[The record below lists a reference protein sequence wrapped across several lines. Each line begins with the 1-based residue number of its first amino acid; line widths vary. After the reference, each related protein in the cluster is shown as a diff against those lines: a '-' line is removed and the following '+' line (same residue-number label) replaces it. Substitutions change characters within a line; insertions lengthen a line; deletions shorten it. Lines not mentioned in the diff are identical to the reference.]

1 LTKSSDLKTATGA
14 TGDEKAPQRREH
26 VALGILFMVGAT
38 VMFASSSA
46 ISKWQLA
53 IYPFGEV
60 LAIRALTSL
69 VVCAIF
75 ILPHTGMAVF
85 RTNRLRDHVGRGVS
99 QATSQTFIIIAF
111 SMMPLGDAV
120 AINFSAP
127 LFATLFAALWLKEAV
142 GPSRGTALLA
152 GFAGVLIV
160 TQPGAGSF
168 QLGTAFALANAV
180 LYGTVTVAVRGMT
193 ATESA
198 LTLTMWQM
206 VVIAVFQACLLVF
219 GTVWPTPL
227 DASLLTA
234 SGAFNALGQYW
245 WTRAL
250 QLAPAPAVTPFYYLS
265 LVWAM
270 ILGFLVWG
278 DVPTAALLTGSAIVV
293 GSGLFLLLRETRR
306 I

>member
-1 LTKSSDLKTATGA
+1 MTAPANPTSEDGA
-14 TGDEKAPQRREH
+14 PGDKPPRRREH
-26 VALGILFMVGAT
+26 VVLGILFMVGAT
-38 VMFASSSA
+38 VMFATSSA
-46 ISKWQLA
+46 ISKWQLET
-53 IYPFGEV
+53 YSFGEV
-60 LAIRALTSL
+60 LFSRSLTSL
-69 VVCAIF
+69 ILCSIF
-75 ILPHTGMAVF
+75 VLPRTGMGVF
-85 RTNRLRDHVGRGVS
+85 RTSRLGDHVGRGLS
-99 QATSQTFIIIAF
+99 QASSQAFIMIAF

-142 GPSRGTALLA
+142 GLARWTALLV

-160 TQPGAGSF
+160 TRPGPGSF
-168 QLGTAFALANAV
+168 QLGTAFALANAI

-198 LTLTMWQM
+198 LTLMMWQM
-206 VVIAVFQACLLVF
+206 VLTAVFHSFLLAF
-219 GTVWPTPL
+219 GVAWPSAF
-227 DASLLTA
+227 DAVMLAT
-234 SGAFNALGQYW
+234 SGALNALGQYW

-250 QLAPAPAVTPFYYLS
+250 QSAPAPAVTPYYYMS

-270 ILGFLVWG
+270 IFGFVVWG
-278 DVPTAALLTGSAIVV
+278 DVPTTALLTGSAIVV